1 MEPQIFNV
9 RWWPWRAPLKL
20 AKMPEPGRISSG
32 KRGQLWGIP
41 QHHSWTTW
49 LHFSIK
55 GGSCNSSVLSRHQ
68 PTTADGTHQLILP
81 NLQKGT
87 HNYLSLPKPG
97 QSWLGESK
105 KVHTGLL
112 IDFLRPNYRSVPEN
126 EKLPSKPS
134 ELVFHTGATQTTLYT
149 SHTHTTPKSKS
160 ISLWKGKK
168 KRTRRK
174 DSVT

>member
-126 EKLPSKPS
+126 EKLPSKTFRAGFPYWS
-134 ELVFHTGATQTTLYT
+134 YTNHTLHF
-149 SHTHTTPKSKS
+149 SHTHYTEIQKHKFM
-160 ISLWKGKK
+160 KREK